1 MKKIF
6 ITGGAR
12 SGKSKYALEM
22 AKEIGGEVTFV
33 ATCIPDDS
41 EMRERIEEHK
51 KMRPKEWHTIEESL
65 NLPKAIAKIST
76 PVIIVD
82 CLTLWIANLMEAK
95 MDVVEASKDLFCAL
109 KKVRKTAI
117 VVSNEV
123 GSGIVPDNRLARE
136 FRDMAGVVNQQMAQI
151 ADEVYLM
158 VAGIPVK
165 IKGGKN
171 AEEDFREDQTD

>member
-1 MKKIF
+1 MIIF

-12 SGKSKYALEM
+12 SGKSQYAIWL
-22 AKEIGGEVTFV
+22 AKERGDQVTFV
-33 ATCIPDDS
+33 ATCISTDS

-51 KMRPKEWHTIEESL
+51 KMRPKEWSTVEESL
-65 NLPKAIAKIST
+65 NLSRVIAKITTS
-76 PVIIVD
+76 VIIID

-95 MDVVEASKDLFCAL
+95 MDVVEASKDLFSAL
-109 KKVRKTAI
+109 KKVKKTAI

-136 FRDMAGVVNQQMAQI
+136 FRDMAGVVNHQMAQI

-165 IKGGKN
+165 IKGG
-171 AEEDFREDQTD
+171 ERC